1 MICAFEKSL
10 SACMGRG
17 GTVGRKAGWSVSV
30 YHTRGA
36 DVTEVLL
43 MEGEHSRSEAH

>member
-1 MICAFEKSL
+1 MICVFEKNL

-17 GTVGRKAGWSVSV
+17 GAVGRKAGWGVSV

-36 DVTEVLL
+36 DVTEVL